1 MSTDNEAGI
10 FDAWPT
16 TFEPP
21 TRRIVDPPKSV
32 HVNIA
37 LAIGRSGGGRFRDT
51 TALKVRAEGLAM
63 DTIVEGTLFAW
74 ARTSVGD
81 WLASV
86 TFSIPT
92 GNKMGRLDL
101 DRQWCPADAI
111 TPST

>member
-1 MSTDNEAGI
+1 MTTDDEAGI

-74 ARTSVGD
+74 AWPGPVWAIGLRKRRFRYPRATKRADSTSIG
-81 WLASV
+81 SG
-86 TFSIPT
+86 FPPT
-92 GNKMGRLDL
+92 R
-101 DRQWCPADAI
+101 
-111 TPST
+111 

>member
-1 MSTDNEAGI
+1 MTTNNEAGI

-21 TRRIVDPPKSV
+21 TRRIVDPPRSV
-32 HVNIA
+32 KVSVA

-63 DTIVEGTLFAW
+63 DTIVEGNLFAW

-81 WLASV
+81 WLAQVS
-86 TFSIPT
+86 FSIPT
-92 GNKMGRLDL
+92 GNKKGRLDL
-101 DRQWCPADAI
+101 DRQWVPADAI
-111 TPST
+111 TPIT